1 MTTTVNFPFGAGV
14 LSPSTG
20 IVLNNEMD
28 DFSTPTEITPDQL
41 PPAPA
46 NFIKPNKR
54 PLSSMTPIIVT
65 KVKEIKTAI
74 FFFGW
79 AFVLKLIAALYL
91 LCLLPCQDNQ
101 LVGVIGGSGGM
112 DIIPAVV
119 QVFINHFLLGLE
131 PLAAVQN
138 PRVYHKVS
146 DFFQYINYN
155 IFFL

>member
-1 MTTTVNFPFGAGV
+1 
-14 LSPSTG
+14 
-20 IVLNNEMD
+20 
-28 DFSTPTEITPDQL
+28 
-41 PPAPA
+41 
-46 NFIKPNKR
+46 
-54 PLSSMTPIIVT
+54 
-65 KVKEIKTAI
+65 
-74 FFFGW
+74 
-79 AFVLKLIAALYL
+79 
-91 LCLLPCQDNQ
+91 
-101 LVGVIGGSGGM
+101 M